1 MQKVDVIVC
10 IAGDYCAF
18 HEMSI
23 SVEYDLTNDKQVSG
37 SYSKEELEE
46 RMDSDECYD
55 GYSDYQ
61 EFDAILVD
69 GKYYVNI

>member
-1 MQKVDVIVC
+1 
-10 IAGDYCAF
+10 
-18 HEMSI
+18 MSI